1 MQTTNTKRSGHPN
14 FILKDRTENVTY
26 RTSKFMAAEMVTPR
40 RHQNVPRLDKC
51 SANQSNKW
59 SDQYE
64 M

>member
-1 MQTTNTKRSGHPN
+1 
-14 FILKDRTENVTY
+14 
-26 RTSKFMAAEMVTPR
+26 MAAEMVTPR